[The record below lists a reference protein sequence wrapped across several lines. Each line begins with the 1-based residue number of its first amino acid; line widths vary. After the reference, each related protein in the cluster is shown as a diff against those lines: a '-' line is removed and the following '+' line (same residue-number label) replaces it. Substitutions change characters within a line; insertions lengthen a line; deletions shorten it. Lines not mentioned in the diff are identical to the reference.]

1 MLWILITNHIKYF
14 ILLLFIGSI
23 TKAAN
28 SLYISQPAITKTI
41 KKLEN
46 KLGITLFNRGPKGV
60 VLTQNGKI
68 FYDFIKNGVESF
80 INGEHKITSLKNL
93 ETGTIRIGASTTVT
107 RYFLLPFIEKFHN
120 KFPNIDISIT
130 NSLTHRL
137 VSDLKKGSL
146 DLLVVNLPAKDD
158 DTLIITPCAT
168 LQDCFAGNLNY
179 KQKIENEISLEDLV
193 TNFPIITQ
201 KEPSNT
207 RAFLN
212 SLMEK
217 NNISFHPKFD
227 IVSYALVKDF
237 AKIGMGISYITKEF
251 TKNELENELLFEI
264 PIKEKIPKRS
274 LGIVLPKN
282 TINSFATEKFIELI
296 TN

>member
-1 MLWILITNHIKYF
+1 MNLIKYF

-41 KKLEN
+41 KKLETE
-46 KLGITLFNRGPKGV
+46 LGITLFNRGPKGV

-68 FYDFIKNGVESF
+68 FYEFIKNGVESF
-80 INGEHKITSLKNL
+80 INGEHKLTSLKNL
-93 ETGTIRIGASTTVT
+93 ETGTIRIGASTTIT
-107 RYFLLPFIEKFHN
+107 KYFLLPFIEKFHN
-120 KFPNIDISIT
+120 QFPNIDISIT
-130 NSLTHRL
+130 NSLTNRL
-137 VSDLKKGSL
+137 IADLKKGSL
-146 DLLVVNLPAKDD
+146 DLLVVNLPTQND

-168 LQDCFAGNLNY
+168 LQDCFAGNLSY
-179 KQKIENEISLEDLV
+179 KKKIFKEISLKDLV

-237 AKIGMGISYITKEF
+237 AKIGMGIS
-251 TKNELENELLFEI
+251 
-264 PIKEKIPKRS
+264 
-274 LGIVLPKN
+274 
-282 TINSFATEKFIELI
+282 
-296 TN
+296 

>member
-1 MLWILITNHIKYF
+1 MLWILITNHTKYF

-46 KLGITLFNRGPKGV
+46 ELGITLFNRGPKGV

-251 TKNELENELLFEI
+251 AKDELENELLFEI